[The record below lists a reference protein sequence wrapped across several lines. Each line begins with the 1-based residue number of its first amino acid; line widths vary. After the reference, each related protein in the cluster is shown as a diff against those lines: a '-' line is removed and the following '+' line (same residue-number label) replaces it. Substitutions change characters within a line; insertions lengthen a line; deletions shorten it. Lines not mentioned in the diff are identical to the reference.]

1 MQATPTNYLGANM
14 SERLAANI
22 EALAERRRREERE
35 APLGARIAARIT
47 AFTGSM
53 TFVVLHLVFYGFW
66 IAANLGWV
74 PGVRPWDETFVVLA
88 MEASVEAIFLS
99 TFVLINQNRQAE
111 AADRRADL
119 DLHVGLLAE
128 DELSKLARVVARIAE
143 KLDIPVEDALY
154 REIEKNVDPEQVLD
168 ALGESDGEEGR
179 RISPQAGRG
188 HQAEIRPAMKAST
201 AS

>member
-1 MQATPTNYLGANM
+1 MDTNAIGSQM
-14 SERLAANI
+14 SARLAANI
-22 EALAERRRREERE
+22 ERLAERRRREAAA

-53 TFVVLHLVFYGFW
+53 TFVVLHLVVYGFW
-66 IAANLGWV
+66 IMANLGWI
-74 PGVRPWDETFVVLA
+74 PGVTPWDPTFVMLA

-128 DELSKLARVVARIAE
+128 DELTRLAEVIHRIAE
-143 KLDIPVEDALY
+143 RLEVPLDQATVAEVE
-154 REIEKNVDPEQVLD
+154 KTVDPDQVLD
-168 ALGESDGEEGR
+168 ALGSSEGD
-179 RISPQAGRG
+179 PKTGGHGAG
-188 HQAEIRPAMKAST
+188 APSAMKDST

>member
-1 MQATPTNYLGANM
+1 MQGTNYLGADM
-14 SERLAANI
+14 SARLAANI

-35 APLGARIAARIT
+35 APLSVRIAARIT

-53 TFVVLHLVFYGFW
+53 KFVVLHVIVYGFW
-66 IAANLGWV
+66 IVANLGWV
-74 PGVRPWDETFVVLA
+74 PGVEPWDETFVILA

-143 KLDIPVEDALY
+143 TLDVPVERKSFD
-154 REIEKNVDPEQVLD
+154 EIEKNVDPEQVLD
-168 ALGESDGEEGR
+168 AIGASDERHEE
-179 RISPQAGRG
+179 AL
-188 HQAEIRPAMKAST
+188 EMKAST

>member
-1 MQATPTNYLGANM
+1 MTRNAVGNQM

-22 EALAERRRREERE
+22 AALAERRRREAED

-53 TFVVLHLVFYGFW
+53 TFVVLHLVIYGFW
-66 IAANLGWV
+66 ITANLGWI
-74 PGVRPWDETFVVLA
+74 PGVTPWDPTFVVLA

-119 DLHVGLLAE
+119 DLHVGLLTE
-128 DELSKLARVVARIAE
+128 DELTKLAEVIHRIAE
-143 KLDIPVEDALY
+143 KLEVPLDHDVLAEV
-154 REIEKNVDPEQVLD
+154 EKNVDPEQVLD
-168 ALGESDGEEGR
+168 ALGSQTGDHEAGAATGR
-179 RISPQAGRG
+179 PSAI
-188 HQAEIRPAMKAST
+188 KAST